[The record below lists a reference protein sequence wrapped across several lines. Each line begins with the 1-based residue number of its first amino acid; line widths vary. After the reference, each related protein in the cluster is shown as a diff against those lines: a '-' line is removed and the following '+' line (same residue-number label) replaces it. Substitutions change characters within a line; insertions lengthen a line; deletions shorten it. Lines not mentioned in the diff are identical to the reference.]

1 MKPVIET
8 FLPFLSYQELSVSE
22 IDVYDDAWGFNS
34 QFSEVFRKLSLAS
47 PEPSESVLESLL
59 GKIESITGHD

>member
-8 FLPFLSYQELSVSE
+8 SLPFLSYQDLDVSE
-22 IDVYDDAWGFNS
+22 IDVYDDAWGFTS

-47 PEPSESVLESLL
+47 PEPSESVMVRLME
-59 GKIESITGHD
+59 KIESITGHS